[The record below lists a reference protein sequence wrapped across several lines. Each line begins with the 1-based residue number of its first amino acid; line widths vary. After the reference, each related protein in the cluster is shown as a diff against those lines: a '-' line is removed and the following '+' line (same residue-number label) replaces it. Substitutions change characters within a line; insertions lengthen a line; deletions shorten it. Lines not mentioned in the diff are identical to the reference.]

1 MRPYRHLHLLIP
13 LALSLLLAACGGST
27 DATPRSAT
35 TSAPVATTLPT
46 TAPIAATATAGRPTA
61 GPTVPVASAAATT
74 SATAPAIATSSPG
87 ATPGQ
92 AGVRIVDF
100 AFEPR
105 VLTVPSGTEVTW
117 TNTGVQHTVYSPDKV
132 FGSEI
137 LEKGQTYRFTFTKP
151 GTYNYVCGLH
161 PEMKATIVVT

>member
-1 MRPYRHLHLLIP
+1 MRPYRHLHLLIA
-13 LALSLLLAACGGST
+13 LALSLLLVACGGST
-27 DATPRSAT
+27 DATPRPAT

-46 TAPIAATATAGRPTA
+46 TAPLAATATAGRPTV

-74 SATAPAIATSSPG
+74 PATAPAIATSSPV

-137 LEKGQTYRFTFTKP
+137 LEKGQTYRFTFAKP

>member
-1 MRPYRHLHLLIP
+1 VRPYRHLHLLIP
-13 LALSLLLAACGGST
+13 LALSLLMVACGGST
-27 DATPRSAT
+27 DATPR
-35 TSAPVATTLPT
+35 
-46 TAPIAATATAGRPTA
+46 TATAGRPTA

-74 SATAPAIATSSPG
+74 PATAPAIATGSPG

-105 VLTVPSGTEVTW
+105 VLTVPSGSEVTW

-137 LEKGQTYRFTFTKP
+137 LEKGQAYRFTFTKP

>member
-1 MRPYRHLHLLIP
+1 MRPYCHLHLLIP
-13 LALSLLLAACGGST
+13 LALSLLLVACGGST

-61 GPTVPVASAAATT
+61 GPTVPVASAATT
-74 SATAPAIATSSPG
+74 PATAPAIATSSPV

-105 VLTVPSGTEVTW
+105 VLTVPRGTEVTW

>member
-13 LALSLLLAACGGST
+13 LALSLLMAACGGST

-61 GPTVPVASAAATT
+61 GPTVPVASAATT
-74 SATAPAIATSSPG
+74 PATAPAIATGSPG

-105 VLTVPSGTEVTW
+105 VLTVPRGTEVTW
-117 TNTGVQHTVYSPDKV
+117 TNTGVQHTVYSPDKA

-137 LEKGQTYRFTFTKP
+137 LEKGQAYRFTFTKP